1 MWRSCPAIIV
11 TAQKVEQ
18 RAQDVPTT
26 NSALSGSRFTKILV
40 TDPGT
45 LSSDSP
51 GLNSQEQS
59 AGKPGVVIRGVG
71 FH

>member
-1 MWRSCPAIIV
+1 M
-11 TAQKVEQ
+11 
-18 RAQDVPTT
+18 PTT

-59 AGKPGVVIRGVG
+59 AGKPGIVIRGVG